1 MEGQIRIKTVMMRGG
16 SSKAVFLNESH
27 IPADEASRTKLLLA
41 LFGSPDKRQIDG
53 LGGSDYLTSKCAIM
67 GPPSRPDA
75 DVDYT
80 FVQVSV
86 ENPVVSYDI
95 NCGNISAAAGVYAIE
110 EGYVRATEPETLVR
124 VHNTNTGKIMKMKVP
139 VDGGIPKVD
148 GEFAIDGVPG
158 TGAEIKMDYSQ
169 TAGAATGKLLPTGN
183 AIDKIEVE
191 TLGKTVDVSIVDI
204 ANLCVFIRAPDLGL
218 KGNEMPGEVP
228 AKTLKALEEIRVKST
243 EKAGIKSYLLP
254 FQVFVG
260 PAQDFNEFLTGRHV
274 PAKDVDFVARLFVE
288 GIMHK
293 AYAGTGATCLATAA
307 KIKGTV
313 VSEYY
318 RPRNS
323 DEPVR
328 IGHPSGMLPIQAD
341 VERNVNGWKVNEV
354 LFSRTAR
361 RLFEGYSYVRNV
373 RLA

>member
-1 MEGQIRIKTVMMRGG
+1 MEGQIRVRTVLMRGG

-110 EGYVRATEPETLVR
+110 EGYVRSTEPETLVR

-139 VDGGIPKVD
+139 VAGGTPKVD
-148 GEFAIDGVPG
+148 GDFAIDGVPG

-169 TAGAATGKLLPTGN
+169 TAGAATGRLLPTGN
-183 AIDKIEVE
+183 AVDKIRVE

-218 KGNEMPGEVP
+218 KGTEMPGEVP
-228 AKTLKALEEIRVKST
+228 AQTLKALEEIRVKST

-260 PAQDFNEFLTGRHV
+260 PAQDFNEFLTGRFV

-307 KIKGTV
+307 KIQGTV

-328 IGHPSGMLPIQAD
+328 IGHPSGMLPIRAD
-341 VERNVNGWKVNEV
+341 VERNVDGWKVNEV

-361 RLFEGYSYVRNV
+361 RLFEGYAYVRNA